1 MAYVCVYTSVHGAG
15 SVCCAALCRSSARRE
30 CGACFTQ
37 CVAVCV
43 LFGST
48 WLASNAN
55 TSQLLALLFLRLELC
70 CFFAP
75 PSGVA
80 VACCV
85 LGRLCASG
93 CFQGERGDGVSLLA
107 AKPST
112 SSVRVAVI
120 EFTQNP
126 PPTHVHHH
134 HHQGGLLSSRV
145 LEPMLVWPKTS
156 FVFARRVGPLN
167 TLCRLE
173 LF

>member
-1 MAYVCVYTSVHGAG
+1 MWRMLHTVCG
-15 SVCCAALCRSSARRE
+15 
-30 CGACFTQ
+30 
-37 CVAVCV
+37 CV

-134 HHQGGLLSSRV
+134 HQGGLLSSRV
-145 LEPMLVWPKTS
+145 LESMLVWLKTS